1 MLTNFT
7 WSENNM
13 TRKFSGNFHTLTDFA
28 KVEKKNKKPKIK
40 SITDQLGI
48 MVEDL

>member
-13 TRKFSGNFHTLTDFA
+13 TRKFFGNFHTLKDFA
-28 KVEKKNKKPKIK
+28 KVEKKKK
-40 SITDQLGI
+40 T
-48 MVEDL
+48 